1 MKKWLKDNI
10 QGLGALVCSIALF
23 LGLGPILQN
32 IDPGAGVVDMGA
44 LHVVLLAG
52 VKLFFAVSLAWLIIT
67 IEFKFLDDYVDNGTL
82 LDDWR
87 EMNPQSRSILLVT
100 MFLGLVLAF
109 AFLCR

>member
-1 MKKWLKDNI
+1 M
-10 QGLGALVCSIALF
+10 GALVCSIGLF
-23 LGLGPILQN
+23 LGLGPILQS

-67 IEFKFLDDYVDNGTL
+67 IEFKILDDYVDNGTL

-87 EMNPQSRSILLVT
+87 EMNAQTRAILLIT
-100 MFLGLVLAF
+100 MFLGLVMAF
-109 AFLCR
+109 SFLCR